1 LSFCSVAALPPSDSP
16 PPPPQ
21 AGRAS
26 ANPASRA
33 TTWRLAKSGT
43 LGFSFGYLTTDEY
56 KRPDGTREIR
66 GLDLFEISIVA
77 APANQDTRVLST
89 KALDEYD
96 HVREE
101 AKRWMFDLLT
111 MPAESKSLSPE
122 PEAESGRNLP
132 ITIKSYES

>member
-1 LSFCSVAALPPSDSP
+1 MVSGKVDLETER
-16 PPPPQ
+16 
-21 AGRAS
+21 GRE
-26 ANPASRA
+26 R
-33 TTWRLAKSGT
+33 WRLAKSGT